1 MKHLA
6 GMVLALLAFAVATV
20 LLIYN
25 VKELAHAPLLLAA
38 IVGFYLL
45 AFAAAFPVQL
55 AAARAELT
63 AWYQAYKAGSG
74 GGAV

>member
-1 MKHLA
+1 MKHL
-6 GMVLALLAFAVATV
+6 GGIVLALLAFAVATV

-45 AFAAAFPVQL
+45 ASPRVPR
-55 AAARAELT
+55 AARGAR
-63 AWYQAYKAGSG
+63 AISCSPGIRRYKAGSG